1 MWRQTSSMSKA
12 RSGIRIT
19 SAPPAIPEYR
29 AIHPAWRP
37 ITSTTRLRWWLSAVV
52 WRRSMASVA
61 TCTAVSNPNVMSV
74 APMSLSILFGTP
86 STGSAYS
93 PWRRFAAP
101 SVSSP
106 PMAISP
112 SRCSSS
118 SVSAISAGPSSRLN
132 GLVRELPRMVPPR
145 GRMPRMASIV
155 SSKWSASIGPRQP
168 SRNPRIACPWWS
180 TPLRTIARATAL
192 SPGQS
197 PPPVRTPNRMKP
209 ATYLSLLAALC
220 ALALSACGGGGHA
233 DETPRVPG
241 HTLTVYA
248 SMPRQGASA
257 RTADAVGA
265 GARLALAD
273 AGGRAGGKEV
283 RLVELDSSRPD
294 GETWDPSTVQS
305 NAKRAADDPTAIAYI
320 GELDEG
326 ASAISIPVTN
336 DRGILQV
343 SPGDGLTGLTRQEPG
358 TSVATRPERYYP
370 SGRRTFLRLVPTD
383 LLQAATLVGWARARG
398 AHQVAIV
405 QDERLFGREIA
416 NQSRSVAA
424 KLGVGLVDPVEA
436 GRDPTAYPA
445 LAKKLAAERPDA
457 VLYTGLGDQNA
468 GPLLTAIQ
476 RALPGVPL
484 YAGSGLASVYPLP
497 AGLPSLAAVKPALP
511 ARVYGPEA

>member
-1 MWRQTSSMSKA
+1 MSKG
-12 RSGIRIT
+12 RSGMRIT
-19 SAPPAIPEYR
+19 SAPPASPECR
-29 AIHPAWRP
+29 AIQPALRP

-74 APMSLSILFGTP
+74 APMSLSIVFGTP

-180 TPLRTIARATAL
+180 TPLRTIARVTAL

-294 GETWDPSTVQS
+294 GETWDPSTVQG

-326 ASAISIPVTN
+326 ASAISVPVTN
-336 DRGILQV
+336 DSGILQV
-343 SPGDGLTGLTRQEPG
+343 SPGDGFTGLTRLEPG
-358 TSVATRPERYYP
+358 ATVATGPQRYYP
-370 SGRRTFLRLVPTD
+370 SGKRSFLRLVPND
-383 LLQAATLVGWARARG
+383 YLQAATLVGWARSRG
-398 AHQVAIV
+398 ARRIVTV
-405 QDERLFGREIA
+405 QDERLFGRSLA
-416 NQSRSVAA
+416 NQARVAA
-424 KLGVGLVDPVEA
+424 TRLHLTVEEGVEA
-436 GRDPTAYPA
+436 GNDPATYPQ
-445 LAKKLAAERPDA
+445 LARRIQEER
-457 VLYTGLGDQNA
+457 
-468 GPLLTAIQ
+468 
-476 RALPGVPL
+476 
-484 YAGSGLASVYPLP
+484 
-497 AGLPSLAAVKPALP
+497 
-511 ARVYGPEA
+511 

>member
-1 MWRQTSSMSKA
+1 
-12 RSGIRIT
+12 
-19 SAPPAIPEYR
+19 
-29 AIHPAWRP
+29 
-37 ITSTTRLRWWLSAVV
+37 
-52 WRRSMASVA
+52 MASVA

-74 APMSLSILFGTP
+74 APMSLSIVFGTP

-180 TPLRTIARATAL
+180 MPLRTIARMTAL
-192 SPGQS
+192 RPGQS

-209 ATYLSLLAALC
+209 ATYLQLLAMLC
-220 ALALSACGGGGHA
+220 ALALSACGGA
-233 DETPRVPG
+233 STKATPRVPG
-241 HTLTVYA
+241 RTLTVYA
-248 SMPRQGASA
+248 SVPRQGASA
-257 RTADAVGA
+257 RTADAVAA

-294 GETWDPSTVQS
+294 GETWDPSTVQA

-358 TSVATRPERYYP
+358 ASIATRPERYYP
-370 SGRRTFLRLVPTD
+370 SGRRSFLRLVPTD
-383 LLQAATLVGWARARG
+383 LLQAGTLVGWARARG

-405 QDERLFGREIA
+405 QDERLFGRELA

-424 KLGVGLVDPVEA
+424 KLDVGLVDPVEA

-468 GPLLTAIQ
+468 GLLLTAIQ

-484 YAGSGLASVYPLP
+484 YAGSGLASVSPLP
-497 AGLPSLAAVKPALP
+497 AGPPAPAAGQPAPPPRGSGAQGPRGP
-511 ARVYGPEA
+511 APPRGARG